1 MNLSK
6 VGTQSKI
13 ERFVRPKKPLRPS
26 KKTNIFAL
34 LKDDVQFED
43 PSRVIA
49 RAIRAIIGAVYYD
62 GGMAAAKRV
71 MASLMLTIKLP
82 E

>member
-1 MNLSK
+1 LSR
-6 VGTQSKI
+6 VGSQSKI
-13 ERFVRPKKPLRPS
+13 ERFVRPKMIPRPS
-26 KKTNIFAL
+26 SKRNVFAL
-34 LKDDVQFED
+34 LKEDVQFED
-43 PSRVIA
+43 PSRVVA

-62 GGMAAAKRV
+62 GGMAAASRV